1 MSGTAIVY
9 ITARQLTL
17 TAPRSDGLRYHR
29 SNRRR
34 WERTAC
40 GIIHEWS
47 GQRVTVGLREDTA
60 ELIAD
65 PCRIC
70 YGWTDRPAPQY
81 TEDDPDWSAM
91 VSPISED
98 GGHDDR

>member
-17 TAPRSDGLRYHR
+17 TAPRSDGLHYHR

-70 YGWTDRPAPQY
+70 FRAALEEPTP
-81 TEDDPDWSAM
+81 
-91 VSPISED
+91 
-98 GGHDDR
+98 